1 MRTAV
6 IPFILLALPAFLFA
20 DDNKDPELVKVYCF
34 SEAMEAGFVDKGI
47 GFCKEINKRGTK
59 KKSLVRVESRDE
71 AHMLVEF
78 LGAEEVTTR
87 GESTYVSSGM
97 AWTPD
102 STANVRRARVIVG
115 DFAKEFT
122 GEGINAQAMYE
133 LIDRTEEWIRNNRNT
148 ILEKA
153 SAQAEAQQ

>member
-1 MRTAV
+1 MKTIA
-6 IPFILLALPAFLFA
+6 ISFLLLVLPAFLLA
-20 DDNKDPELVKVYCF
+20 DDKKDLELVKVYCF

-47 GFCKEINKRGTK
+47 GFCKEITKRGTK

-78 LGAEEVTTR
+78 LSAETVTTR
-87 GESTYVSSGM
+87 GETTYASSGV

-102 STANVRRARVIVG
+102 TEINVRRAHVIVG
-115 DFAKEFT
+115 DFAKEFSSK
-122 GEGINAQAMYE
+122 GINAQAMAG
-133 LIDRTEEWIRNNRNT
+133 LIHQVEEWIRENREN

-153 SAQAEAQQ
+153 KAQQ

>member
-1 MRTAV
+1 MKTTA
-6 IPFILLALPAFLFA
+6 ISFLLLVLPAFLFA

-34 SEAMEAGFVDKGI
+34 SEEMEAGFSGDG
-47 GFCKEINKRGTK
+47 GALFCKEINKRGTK
-59 KKSLVRVESRDE
+59 KKSLIRVESRDE

-102 STANVRRARVIVG
+102 GTANVRRARVIVG

-122 GEGINAQAMYE
+122 GQGINAQAMGR
-133 LIDRTEEWIRNNRNT
+133 LIRKVEEWIRNNREN

-153 SAQAEAQQ
+153 QAKAEQ